1 MSWDLRNRNKK
12 QQIPVRVS
20 AELEY
25 NMLFNSYI
33 FIFLFLPLVLAG
45 YYFLNSIKKYT
56 AAQVLVIGMSCWF
69 YAYFNLSYLLLL
81 GGSVAVNYFFHCR
94 ICGERKR
101 GYLIAGVSFNLLLLC
116 YFKYFDFFTENINAV
131 FGTSFL
137 LRNIML
143 PLGISF
149 FTFQQISFLA
159 DTYKQEAAKC
169 GLIEYTLFVV
179 FFPQLIAG
187 PIVTHGE
194 MMEQFRAPERKR
206 PDADLFAK
214 GILLFTMGLAKK
226 VLLADLLGGAVD
238 WGFGAIE
245 VLDSTNAIIIS
256 VLYTFQLYFDF
267 SGYCDMA
274 KGIGHMLHIELPV
287 NFNSPYQSA
296 GIIEFWKRWHIT
308 LGRFFTKYVY
318 IPLGGNRHG
327 KFKTCR
333 NSFIVFFLSGLWHG
347 ASWTFVLWG
356 VMHGIGYIIDY
367 LGRPFLKK
375 LPRPVMVF
383 LTFCFVDLAFVAFRS
398 PDLGTMCDMY
408 RQIFTGGFG
417 LPMAEIAVFFKGSA
431 WDYLFQVVPCGS
443 VFLVNY
449 LPYVLFLCLAFY
461 LAFIGKNAVERA
473 ERSRFGT
480 LGGLC
485 TAVLFLYCV
494 ISLAGVSS
502 FLYFN
507 F

>member
-1 MSWDLRNRNKK
+1 
-12 QQIPVRVS
+12 
-20 AELEY
+20 
-25 NMLFNSYI
+25 MLFNSYI
-33 FIFLFLPLVLAG
+33 FIFLFLPVALFL
-45 YYFLNSIKKYT
+45 YYFLNRLNKYT
-56 AAQVLVIGMSCWF
+56 IAQVFLIGMSCWF
-69 YAYFNLSYLLLL
+69 YAYFNISYLLLL
-81 GGSVAVNYFFHCR
+81 GSSVLVNYFFHCL
-94 ICGERKR
+94 ICRKR
-101 GYLIAGVSFNLLLLC
+101 HKACIIAGVSFNLLLLC

-131 FGTSFL
+131 FGTSFM
-137 LRNIML
+137 LRNIVL

-159 DTYKQEAAKC
+159 DTYKGEAGKC
-169 GLIEYTLFVV
+169 GFIEYALFVV

-194 MMEQFRAPERKR
+194 MMAQFRDPLRKK
-206 PDADLFAK
+206 PDGDLFAK
-214 GILLFTMGLAKK
+214 GIMLFTLGLAKK
-226 VLLADLLGGAVD
+226 VILADTLGGAVD
-238 WGFGAIE
+238 WGYGAIA
-245 VLDSTNAIIIS
+245 VLDSTNAILIS

-274 KGIGHMLHIELPV
+274 KGIGYMLHIELPV

-318 IPLGGNRHG
+318 IPLGGSREG
-327 KFKTCR
+327 KVRTCR

-367 LGRPFLKK
+367 LGKSFWKK
-375 LPRPVMVF
+375 VPRWLMVI
-383 LTFCFVDLAFVAFRS
+383 LTFCFVDLAFVSFRS
-398 PDLGTMCDMY
+398 PDLGAMCDMY
-408 RQIFTGGFG
+408 RQIFSGGFG
-417 LPMAEIAVFFKGSA
+417 PPMAEIAVFFKGSA
-431 WDYLFQVVPCGS
+431 WDYLFQVIPVGS
-443 VFLVNY
+443 AFIRDY
-449 LPYVLFLCLAFY
+449 LPCVLFMALALY
-461 LAFIGKNAVERA
+461 LAFIGKNAA
-473 ERSRFGT
+473 ERVEKSRFRIGSAA
-480 LGGLC
+480 G

-494 ISLAGVSS
+494 VSLASVSS

>member
-1 MSWDLRNRNKK
+1 M
-12 QQIPVRVS
+12 
-20 AELEY
+20 
-25 NMLFNSYI
+25 
-33 FIFLFLPLVLAG
+33 
-45 YYFLNSIKKYT
+45 
-56 AAQVLVIGMSCWF
+56 AQVFLIGMSCWF
-69 YAYFNLSYLLLL
+69 YAYFNISYLLLL
-81 GGSVAVNYFFHCR
+81 GSSVLVNYFFHCL
-94 ICGERKR
+94 ICRKR
-101 GYLIAGVSFNLLLLC
+101 HKACIIAGVSFNLLLLC

-131 FGTSFL
+131 FGTSFM
-137 LRNIML
+137 LRNIVL

-159 DTYKQEAAKC
+159 DTYKGEAGKC
-169 GLIEYTLFVV
+169 GFIEYALFVV

-194 MMEQFRAPERKR
+194 MMAQFRDPLRKK
-206 PDADLFAK
+206 PDGDLFAK
-214 GILLFTMGLAKK
+214 GIMLFTLGLAKK
-226 VLLADLLGGAVD
+226 VILADTLGGAVD
-238 WGFGAIE
+238 WGYGAIA
-245 VLDSTNAIIIS
+245 VLDSTNAILIS

-274 KGIGHMLHIELPV
+274 KGIGYMLHIELPV
-287 NFNSPYQSA
+287 NFNSPYQST

-318 IPLGGNRHG
+318 IPLGGSREG
-327 KFKTCR
+327 KVRTCR

-367 LGRPFLKK
+367 LGKPFWKK
-375 LPRPVMVF
+375 VPRWLMVI
-383 LTFCFVDLAFVAFRS
+383 LTFCFVDLAFVSFRS
-398 PDLGTMCDMY
+398 PDLGAMCDMY
-408 RQIFTGGFG
+408 RQIFSGGFG

-431 WDYLFQVVPCGS
+431 WDYLFQVIPAGS
-443 VFLVNY
+443 AFIRDY
-449 LPYVLFLCLAFY
+449 LPCVLFMALVLY
-461 LAFIGKNAVERA
+461 LAFIGKNAA
-473 ERSRFGT
+473 ERVEKSRFRIGSAA
-480 LGGLC
+480 G

-494 ISLAGVSS
+494 VSLAGVSS

>member
-1 MSWDLRNRNKK
+1 
-12 QQIPVRVS
+12 
-20 AELEY
+20 
-25 NMLFNSYI
+25 MLFNSYI
-33 FIFLFLPLVLAG
+33 FIFLFLPVALIG
-45 YYFLNSIKKYT
+45 YYVLNRCGKYKP
-56 AAQVLVIGMSCWF
+56 AQVFLIGMSSWF
-69 YAYFNLSYLLLL
+69 YAYFNISYLALL
-81 GGSVAVNYFFHCR
+81 GVSVGVNYFFHCR
-94 ICGERKR
+94 ICADRRKS
-101 GYLIAGVSFNLLLLC
+101 YIVTGVAFNLLLLC
-116 YFKYFDFFTENINAV
+116 YFKYFDFFTENINTV
-131 FGTSFL
+131 FGTSFVL
-137 LRNIML
+137 KNIIL

-159 DTYKQEAAKC
+159 DTYRGEAGKC
-169 GLIEYTLFVV
+169 GFIEYTLFVV

-194 MMEQFRAPERKR
+194 MMAQFRDPVRKK
-206 PDADLFAK
+206 PDTDLFAK
-214 GILLFTMGLAKK
+214 GVMLFTLGLAKK
-226 VLLADLLGGAVD
+226 VILADTLGQAVD
-238 WGFGAIE
+238 WGYGAIA

-274 KGIGHMLHIELPV
+274 KGIGCMLHIELPV

-318 IPLGGNRHG
+318 IPLGGSRQG
-327 KFKTCR
+327 KAKTCR

-356 VMHGIGYIIDY
+356 VMHGVGYIIDY
-367 LGRPFLKK
+367 LGKPFWKK
-375 LPRPVMVF
+375 VPRWLMVF
-383 LTFCFVDLAFVAFRS
+383 LTFCFVDLAFVSFRS
-398 PDLGTMCDMY
+398 PDLGTMCEMY
-408 RQIFTGGFG
+408 RQIFSGGFG

-431 WDYLFQVVPCGS
+431 WDYLFQVIPVSS
-443 VFLVNY
+443 VFLSVY
-449 LPYVLFLCLAFY
+449 LPFVLFMGLSLY
-461 LAFIGKNAVERA
+461 LVFFGKNAVERV
-473 ERSRFGT
+473 ERGRFGT
-480 LGGLC
+480 GSAMAI
-485 TAVLFLYCV
+485 AVLFLYCV